1 MSIFVLFVPC
11 VSIYIYIYM
20 QMIYLFIIKWLKI
33 TTLQCSPR
41 CLKQVLWQMIGEH
54 QHSVSNKYSIL
65 LSQKLFY
72 QLYHTILQFTQHL
85 IFIFHI
91 KTNTIYLFIHF
102 FDFSLS
108 SSPSLSLYILFMKSN
123 NIENHNYIPKKEP
136 KFEEKNSKNQKKYF
150 AQTHQST
157 TITKLQIPTTS
168 KNNHHHHCQLST
180 TITKLQ
186 TLTTIT
192 RPTTIK

>member
-1 MSIFVLFVPC
+1 M
-11 VSIYIYIYM
+11 
-20 QMIYLFIIKWLKI
+20 
-33 TTLQCSPR
+33 
-41 CLKQVLWQMIGEH
+41 
-54 QHSVSNKYSIL
+54 VSNKYSIL

-108 SSPSLSLYILFMKSN
+108 FSPSLSLYILFMKSN